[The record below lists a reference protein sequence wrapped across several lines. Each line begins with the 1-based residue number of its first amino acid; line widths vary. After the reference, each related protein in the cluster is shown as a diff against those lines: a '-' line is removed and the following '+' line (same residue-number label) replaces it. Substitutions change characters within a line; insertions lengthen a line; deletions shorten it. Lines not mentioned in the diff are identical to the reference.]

1 MERVTPVHF
10 HRRWMSCRRAT
21 PISGCISLRCSFS
34 TTVEQLLNAIETQHF
49 NFSPLQL
56 LSPMAYASIASLIRT
71 MELLLTS
78 DSPMLSLTFDLREEI
93 IELHKKV
100 CSIEALLKNSEK
112 QIHNH
117 MAMTEL
123 EARIKRFA
131 NVAEDKIEFGLR
143 EAMIT
148 ENETQRGKAREEL
161 RESLQRVAKDI
172 DCVQKELKKIQHH
185 KGNQASTLSLL
196 RDTSS
201 SEILPNLDVSNNMVG
216 RDKEKKRMLEELR
229 GGSKDE
235 LKVISI
241 VGMGGIGKTTLAKQV
256 FNHPS
261 IQSRFDVRAWATIS
275 KEYNVKEILLS
286 LLQSTINIDDKVCSR
301 DEADLA
307 DLLQKKLK
315 CRRYLIVIDDIWC
328 YKAWDDTRQC
338 FPIDNNGS
346 RILLT
351 TRHTEVAI
359 YASSSNLHLKMN
371 LMNTDDSWNLFKSK
385 AFANESF
392 APELETIGEKIA
404 SKCQGLPLT
413 IVVVAGL
420 LSKSKRTKEEWEN
433 VAKNIKSFVTKDPDE
448 QCLRV
453 LGLSYNYLPNEL
465 KACLLYFGIFPED
478 SEISVKRLVR
488 LWIAEGFLKL
498 EGDFEEEAKN
508 RLQDLVDRC
517 LVLVSQRS
525 ADGRNIKTCRIHDLV
540 HELCLREAQSQNFLF
555 IRNDKTESVPRVGY
569 RWISIQERQQ
579 TGVDVQ
585 NEHGYRSLAHK
596 HCFWLIR
603 MPTDDDNSPLRRIR
617 SIFLFAAPSLSNN
630 SNLELG
636 HLNLIRVL
644 DLTSMNFS
652 SFPLQILSLFL
663 LRYLSFSTRNSFGIP
678 RGLRKLLNLQTF
690 IVRGPVSSFPELIW
704 ETTELRHLKLRNFYL
719 PDPPSSSTDGERNF
733 FWSNIQSVSGL
744 IPYCCTKKILSRFQ
758 NIKKLCIRGHVYD
771 YRVHEEDMD
780 LRHLVDLHHLETLS
794 IKVDRYQV
802 SHWSSRF
809 HKLPVYV
816 PSAIHFPTKLKKL
829 KLVGTRLSWEELN
842 IVGQWPNL
850 EVLKVKPNA
859 CRGLKWRPIE
869 GGFPRLKFLL
879 IEGTNLTRWKAT
891 NDHFPALEH
900 LVIKHCFHL
909 VKIPIEFADIYSLQ
923 LIELQNC
930 KAKLVASTMRIQE
943 EQESLGSKAVDVRSY
958 NDLG

>member
-1 MERVTPVHF
+1 
-10 HRRWMSCRRAT
+10 
-21 PISGCISLRCSFS
+21 
-34 TTVEQLLNAIETQHF
+34 
-49 NFSPLQL
+49 
-56 LSPMAYASIASLIRT
+56 MAYASIASLVRT

-78 DSPMLSLTFDLREEI
+78 DSPMLSLTFDLKEEI
-93 IELHKKV
+93 IELYKKV
-100 CSIEALLKNSEK
+100 SSIEAFLKNSEK

-123 EARIKRFA
+123 EARIKGFA
-131 NVAEDKIEFGLR
+131 NVVEDKIEFGLR
-143 EAMIT
+143 EAMIA
-148 ENETQRGKAREEL
+148 EDEMQRGKAHEEL

-172 DCVQKELKKIQHH
+172 DRVQKESKKIQQH
-185 KGNQASTLSLL
+185 KGSQASTLSLL

-235 LKVISI
+235 LKVIPI

-261 IQSRFDVRAWATIS
+261 IQSRFDIRAWATIS

-286 LLQSTINIDDKVCSR
+286 LLQSIINIDDKVYSR
-301 DEADLA
+301 DEAELA

-315 CRRYLIVIDDIWC
+315 CRRYLIVIDDIWS

-359 YASSSNLHLKMN
+359 YASSSNLLLKMS
-371 LMNTDDSWNLFKSK
+371 LMNSDESWNLFKSK

-392 APELETIGEKIA
+392 TPELETIGEKIA
-404 SKCQGLPLT
+404 NKCQGLPLT

-433 VAKNIKSFVTKDPDE
+433 VAENIKSFVTKDPDE

-453 LGLSYNYLPNEL
+453 LGLSYSYLPNDL

-478 SEISVKRLVR
+478 SEISVKRLLR

-498 EGDFEEEAKN
+498 EGDLEEEAKN

-517 LVLVSQRS
+517 LVLVSKRS
-525 ADGRNIKTCRIHDLV
+525 ADGRKIKTCRIHDLV

-555 IRNDKTESVPRVGY
+555 IRNDKTESAPRVGCQ
-569 RWISIQERQQ
+569 WISIQKSQQ
-579 TGVDVQ
+579 TDVEFQ
-585 NEHGYRSLAHK
+585 DEHWFRSLTHK
-596 HCFWLIR
+596 LCWLIR
-603 MPTDDDNSPLRRIR
+603 TPTDDDKSPLRRIR

-630 SNLELG
+630 SNLKLG
-636 HLNLIRVL
+636 HLNLIRIL
-644 DLTSMNFS
+644 DLSSMYFS

-678 RGLRKLLNLQTF
+678 RGLCRLLNLQTF
-690 IVRGPVSSFPELIW
+690 IVRGP
-704 ETTELRHLKLRNFYL
+704 
-719 PDPPSSSTDGERNF
+719 
-733 FWSNIQSVSGL
+733 SVSGL
-744 IPYCCTKKILSRFQ
+744 IPYCFTKKILSRFQ

-771 YRVHEEDMD
+771 YGVHKEDMD
-780 LRHLVDLHHLETLS
+780 LHHLVDLHQLETLS
-794 IKVDRYQV
+794 VKVDRYQV

-809 HKLPVYV
+809 HKSPVYV
-816 PSAIHFPTKLKKL
+816 PSAIHFPIKLKKL

-842 IVGQWPNL
+842 IIGQWPNL
-850 EVLKVKPNA
+850 EVLKLKPNA
-859 CRGLKWRPIE
+859 CRGLEWRPIE
-869 GGFPRLKFLL
+869 GRFPQLKFLL
-879 IEGTNLTRWKAT
+879 IEGTNLKCWKAT

-900 LVIKHCFHL
+900 LVIRHCFHL
-909 VKIPIEFADIYSLQ
+909 EEIPIEFADIYSLQ

-930 KAKLVASTMRIQE
+930 TAKLLASAVLIQE

-958 NDLG
+958 NDPAECELNGSDSDSD